1 MRENGKLRTLVL
13 DSLWRNPVVG
23 LAIYDAAQQSLKDA
37 NGAFLELLDSR
48 LRTKKTLGMPMEQC
62 LPEFDLSG
70 LRSICE
76 RVLQTGIA
84 YHTESLRLQRSQLG
98 STTVSCSI
106 LPVVTGEEHEPGESH
121 LLLLVAT
128 ERKSQL
134 PKPEQMNLL
143 DNHTRQALARQF
155 HLSAREID
163 IVSECLQGKKN
174 RQIATDLH
182 IGIST
187 VKRHLESAYR
197 KMGISSSRSLPL
209 SILQVVRS
217 LGEAPAEISVLN
229 PATQRSQ
236 AA

>member
-1 MRENGKLRTLVL
+1 MRENGKLRSLVL
-13 DSLWRNPVVG
+13 ESLWRNSVVG

-37 NGAFLELLDSR
+37 NSAFLELLDNR

-62 LPEFDLSG
+62 LPDFDLSG
-70 LRSICE
+70 LRSIFD

-84 YHTESLRLQRSQLG
+84 FHTESLRLRRTQLG
-98 STTVSCSI
+98 ATTVTCTI
-106 LPVVTGEEHEPGESH
+106 LPVGAGEDNEPAESH

-143 DNHTRQALARQF
+143 DNHTRQALARQY

-174 RQIATDLH
+174 RQIALDLH

-209 SILQVVRS
+209 SILQVARS
-217 LGEAPAEISVLN
+217 LGEAPAEIEVSG
-229 PATQRSQ
+229 PANLRSQ

>member
-1 MRENGKLRTLVL
+1 MRENGKLRSLVL
-13 DSLWRNPVVG
+13 ESLWRNPVVV
-23 LAIYDAAQQSLKDA
+23 LAIYDAAQQKLKDA

-48 LRTKKTLGMPMEQC
+48 LRTKKTLGMPMDQC
-62 LPEFDLSG
+62 LPDFDLSG
-70 LRSICE
+70 LRTICE

-98 STTVSCSI
+98 ATTISCSI
-106 LPVVTGEEHEPGESH
+106 LPAMGEEAEGGGAR

-217 LGEAPAEISVLN
+217 LGEAPAEIEVLN
-229 PATQRSQ
+229 SASQRSQ

>member
-1 MRENGKLRTLVL
+1 MRENGKLRSLVL
-13 DSLWRNPVVG
+13 ESLWRNPVVG
-23 LAIYDAAQQSLKDA
+23 LAIYDAAQQKLKDA

-48 LRTKKTLGMPMEQC
+48 LRTKKTLGMPMDQC
-62 LPEFDLSG
+62 LPDFDLSG
-70 LRSICE
+70 LRTICE

-98 STTVSCSI
+98 ATTISCSI
-106 LPVVTGEEHEPGESH
+106 LPAMGEEAEAGESR

-217 LGEAPAEISVLN
+217 LGEAPAEIEVLN
-229 PATQRSQ
+229 SASQRSQ